1 MPEFDNT
8 PHSSPHR
15 HPPSW
20 GGLLDRLDVAS
31 IFVVLSSW
39 IHPRLRRH
47 LAVEDVWQETLCM
60 AWRCR
65 DQHEW
70 RGLAAYRA
78 WLLSIARNRIRD
90 AARSVARQKR
100 GGEAAA
106 EPFSVLAGN
115 GSVSVLLPPGSTT
128 PSRVA
133 AHQERCQAMRQALS
147 ELEPPLKVVV
157 WLRLFEE
164 LPMRVIAERLNLP
177 LSTAKVRL
185 LRGVTQYRRS
195 LAAHL
200 RGDSVIGASPR

>member
-1 MPEFDNT
+1 MPDFDT
-8 PHSSPHR
+8 AQSAPHR

-47 LAVEDVWQETLCM
+47 VAVEDIWQDTLCL

-65 DQHEW
+65 DQHQW

-90 AARSVARQKR
+90 AARSVGREKR
-100 GGEAAA
+100 GGKAATK
-106 EPFSVLAGN
+106 PFSVLAGN
-115 GSVSVLLPPGSTT
+115 GSVSALLPPGSTT

-133 AHQERCQAMRQALS
+133 AHQERSQAMRKALA
-147 ELEPPLKVVV
+147 ELEPPLQVVV

-164 LPMRVIAERLNLP
+164 LPMRVVAERLNLP

-185 LRGVTQYRRS
+185 LRGIKGYRRS
-195 LAAHL
+195 LEAHL
-200 RGDSVIGASPR
+200 RGDSVIGATRR